1 MYAVMRGRGHSKGF
15 VLEAMSAV
23 DMALWDIMGKAL
35 GQPVH
40 RLLGSYGR
48 TTLSVYASS
57 LLLKPVD
64 ELVREAERLAAQG
77 FKAMKLKIGQGVEI
91 DVRNVQAIRKALGAG
106 VQLMV
111 DANCSYDTLTAMQLG
126 RRLEAEGVAWFEE
139 PLVPENL
146 EGYVR
151 LCQALDMPIAGGET
165 EFTRWSFKE
174 ILTRQA
180 MDIIQPDIGRVGGFS
195 EARNIAALASAFD
208 VPVGPH
214 TGASA
219 AVTIA
224 AAIQWGA
231 ALPNMLIFEHMYPPN
246 PLREELLVEPLP
258 TPKNGEVEVPQQPG
272 LGIEVDE
279 KAIMRFR
286 TA

>member
-1 MYAVMRGRGHSKGF
+1 
-15 VLEAMSAV
+15 
-23 DMALWDIMGKAL
+23 
-35 GQPVH
+35 
-40 RLLGSYGR
+40 
-48 TTLSVYASS
+48 VYASS
-57 LLLKPVD
+57 LLFKPVN

-77 FKAMKLKIGQGVEI
+77 FKGIKLKIGQGVEADI
-91 DVRNVQAIRKALGAG
+91 RNVQAIRKALGEG
-106 VQLMV
+106 VKLMV

-139 PLVPENL
+139 PVAPENL
-146 EGYVR
+146 DGYVK
-151 LCQALDMPIAGGET
+151 LCQALDMPVAGGET
-165 EFTRWSFKE
+165 EFTRWGFKE

-224 AAIQWGA
+224 ASLQWAA

-246 PLREELLVEPLP
+246 PLREELLVEALP
-258 TPKNGEVEVPQQPG
+258 IPKNSEVEVPQKPG

-279 KAIMRFR
+279 RAIERFR